1 MGTKYAWVGR
11 TQPVTRVAS
20 RGRSLLADL
29 TFVKSIETTISE
41 SMVNSHREKVFI
53 SGKRSHERR
62 GHFPIW

>member
-1 MGTKYAWVGR
+1 MGTKYAWVGK

-41 SMVNSHREKVFI
+41 SMGNSRRGKVFI
-53 SGKRSHERR
+53 SNE
-62 GHFPIW
+62 